1 MEELENRR
9 LRLMLRLE
17 IKISD
22 TMELVDNTRFPDGS
36 EEDSEA
42 DSLPLVKLGGLRGPR
57 QILLSVSRLPRLCKF
72 LPSNLDISEVE
83 KSVSVLDNKIMNFLE
98 RTVVKAESGLRRLEE
113 LKKKDDIATAINEAL
128 SMRHDLKMV
137 VEEFTGVRRWSA
149 EIEEETKESWG
160 RLLIVQ
166 DTVDSSIRT
175 LEESLGNQTQGLG
188 FACGVLSSSYLC
200 AKPNS
205 TV

>member
-1 MEELENRR
+1 
-9 LRLMLRLE
+9 
-17 IKISD
+17 
-22 TMELVDNTRFPDGS
+22 
-36 EEDSEA
+36 
-42 DSLPLVKLGGLRGPR
+42 
-57 QILLSVSRLPRLCKF
+57 
-72 LPSNLDISEVE
+72 
-83 KSVSVLDNKIMNFLE
+83 
-98 RTVVKAESGLRRLEE
+98 
-113 LKKKDDIATAINEAL
+113 
-128 SMRHDLKMV
+128 MRHDLKMV
-137 VEEFTGVRRWSA
+137 VEEFKGVRRWSA